1 LKCWAAFTPEPLQ
14 VLAGAIEFNIEN
26 SKFKILLMRIALDC
40 RVALER
46 KTGDRTYCLAL
57 LHGLKAL
64 NLDPARFRFDLLL
77 HREDEEG
84 ILPACPAFSPRVL
97 PAANWRSWT
106 LRALPRWARA
116 QRPDLVHVQYLAPFG
131 LPCPFVT
138 SIHDVVWRVL
148 PSTFPGGHRR
158 VMNLFAP
165 LTARRAALI
174 LCGTQS
180 ARRDICKYLPA
191 RPERV
196 RVTPYAVDPIFTRP
210 VSAAQIE
217 QARRKYLIERDY
229 VLSVGVQQPR
239 KNIERLVRAW
249 AQFKSKFPDDTRQ
262 LVICGKEG
270 WGDKPRVTGAHCE
283 LVFTGY
289 VEDADLPALYAGADL
304 FAYPSLYEGFGL
316 PILEAMS
323 CGCAVLTS
331 NRGSMREVAGG
342 AAQTS
347 NPESV
352 PALAQG
358 LENVLRDEAWRQNLR
373 ELGRARAQEFSPE
386 KLALETLQAY
396 VSAAMAK

>member
-1 LKCWAAFTPEPLQ
+1 
-14 VLAGAIEFNIEN
+14 
-26 SKFKILLMRIALDC
+26 MRIALDC

-46 KTGDRTYCLAL
+46 KTGDRTYCLTL
-57 LHGLKAL
+57 LQGLKAL
-64 NLDPARFRFDLLL
+64 GLDPARFRFDLLL
-77 HREDEEG
+77 HKPDGERV
-84 ILPACPAFSPRVL
+84 LPSCPAFTTHIIEAPT
-97 PAANWRSWT
+97 WRAWT
-106 LRALPRWARA
+106 LRALPRWARE
-116 QRPDLVHVQYLAPFG
+116 QRPDLIHLQYLAPLS

-148 PSTFPGGHRR
+148 PSTFPGNHRR

-165 LTARRAALI
+165 LTARRARLI
-174 LCGTQS
+174 LCGTEA
-180 ARRDICKYLPA
+180 ARADICKYLPA
-191 RPERV
+191 PAERV
-196 RVTPYAVDPIFTRP
+196 RVTPYAVEPIFTRP
-210 VSAAQIE
+210 VAAEEIE
-217 QARRKYLIERDY
+217 RVQRKYLIAGAY

-249 AQFKSKFPDDTRQ
+249 AQFKSRFPDDTRQ

-270 WGDKPRVTGAHCE
+270 WGDKPRVTGAHSE

-289 VEDADLPALYAGADL
+289 VEDHELPALYSGADL

-331 NRGSMREVAGG
+331 DRGAMREVAGG
-342 AAQTS
+342 AAQTA

-358 LENVLRDEAWRQNLR
+358 LENVLRDAAWRENLC
-373 ELGRARAQEFSPE
+373 ELGRRRAAEFSPE
-386 KLALETLQAY
+386 ALALATLQAY
-396 VSAAMAK
+396 LAALMAA

>member
-1 LKCWAAFTPEPLQ
+1 
-14 VLAGAIEFNIEN
+14 
-26 SKFKILLMRIALDC
+26 MRIALDC

-46 KTGDRTYCLAL
+46 KTGDRTYCLTL

-64 NLDPARFRFDLLL
+64 DLDPARYQFDLLL

-84 ILPACPAFSPRVL
+84 VLPSCPYFSPCVL
-97 PAANWRSWT
+97 LAPTSRAWT
-106 LRALPRWARA
+106 LRALPLWAREH
-116 QRPDLVHVQYLAPFG
+116 RPDLVHVQYLAPFG

-148 PSTFPGGHRR
+148 PSTFPGVHRR

-174 LCGTQS
+174 LCGTES
-180 ARRDICKYLPA
+180 ARRDICKYLPVP
-191 RPERV
+191 PERV
-196 RVTPYAVDPIFTRP
+196 RVTPYAIDPIFARP
-210 VSAAQIE
+210 VTEQDIA
-217 QARRKYLIERDY
+217 QARRKYLIERPY

-249 AQFKSKFPDDTRQ
+249 AQFKSKFPDDARQ

-289 VEDADLPALYAGADL
+289 VEDADLPALYSGADL

-323 CGCAVLTS
+323 RGCAVLTS
-331 NRGSMREVAGG
+331 DRGAMREVAGG
-342 AAQTS
+342 AAQTA

-358 LENVLRDEAWRQNLR
+358 LENVLRDEAWRQNLSD
-373 ELGRARAQEFSPE
+373 LGRARAEEFSPQA
-386 KLALETLQAY
+386 LALSTLQAY
-396 VSAAMAK
+396 VSAQMAP

>member
-1 LKCWAAFTPEPLQ
+1 MK
-14 VLAGAIEFNIEN
+14 
-26 SKFKILLMRIALDC
+26 IALDC

-46 KTGDRTYCLAL
+46 KTGDRTYCLTL

-64 NLDPARFRFDLLL
+64 ELDPERFRFDLLL
-77 HREDEEG
+77 HKPDEG
-84 ILPACPAFSPRVL
+84 CVL
-97 PAANWRSWT
+97 PCGAVFTTHVLEAPTWRAWT
-106 LRALPRWARA
+106 LRALPRWARE
-116 QRPDLVHVQYLAPFG
+116 QQPDLIHLQYLAP
-131 LPCPFVT
+131 LSLACPFVT

-148 PSTFPGGHRR
+148 PSTFPGNHRR

-165 LTARRAALI
+165 LTARRARLI
-174 LCGTQS
+174 LCGTES
-180 ARRDICKYLPA
+180 ARRDICRYLPA

-196 RVTPYAVDPIFTRP
+196 RVTPYAIEPSFKQL
-210 VSAAQIE
+210 VSAQEI
-217 QARRKYLIERDY
+217 ARVKRKYLIEGAY

-249 AQFKSKFPDDTRQ
+249 AQFKSKFPDDKRQ
-262 LVICGKEG
+262 LVVCGKEG
-270 WGDKPRVTGAHCE
+270 WGDKPRVTGAHSE

-289 VEDADLPALYAGADL
+289 VEDRELPALYSGADL

-331 NRGSMREVAGG
+331 DRGAMREVAGG
-342 AAQTS
+342 AAQTA

-358 LENVLRDEAWRQNLR
+358 LENVLRDDGWRQNLR
-373 ELGRARAQEFSPE
+373 ELGHRRAQEFSTE
-386 KLALETLQAY
+386 ALALSTLQAY
-396 VSAAMAK
+396 VSALMSK